1 MNIPNLTEEQREII
15 QRAVEHGKDAH
26 LWTSDYKILFKG
38 DPDWS
43 KVDAGLEY
51 VTNLPSRFSGRGSL
65 YSKPGWSKKPVNV
78 VYLNVD
84 DSVGVFIMSG
94 MSYIQ
99 CTMEPLDYLL
109 KDF

>member
-1 MNIPNLTEEQREII
+1 MNIPDLTEEQREII
-15 QRAVEHGKDAH
+15 QRAVDHGKEAH

-38 DPDWS
+38 DPDWN

-51 VTNLPSRFSGRGSL
+51 VTNLPSKFSGRGSL
-65 YSKPGWSKKPVNV
+65 YSKPGWSKKPINV
-78 VYLNVD
+78 IYLNVD
-84 DSVGVFIMSG
+84 DRVGVFIMSR

-99 CTMEPLDYLL
+99 CIMEPLDYLL